1 MKSRKLA
8 NGKVNIVGAFGV
20 VTGIHVGFFRY
31 VSNRG
36 KPHVLR
42 VNGLT
47 ADDYFGV
54 IRIRL
59 AARMIVRVEYEFING
74 AALGFREDAAYTGSP
89 SVISQNSSRTVLT
102 KQDLRQRDGIRAS

>member
-1 MKSRKLA
+1 VKRRKLA

-54 IRIRL
+54 IRDSASR
-59 AARMIVRVEYEFING
+59 VRFINR

-89 SVISQNSSRTVLT
+89 SIISENSSCTVLT
-102 KQDLRQRDGIRAS
+102 KQDLRRRDGIRAN